1 MYDLYARLLDI
12 ADRACRAGI
21 AYSPF
26 VSMEHLAEGYAIAK
40 NKGIKIADFG
50 GYDDAER
57 KLICF
62 YTDDEIPE
70 FPIDCVFISSRE
82 ELKHSQI
89 LGAVLGLGLERDT
102 LGDIVLQD
110 GGAYIFCLKHIAN
123 FIVDNL
129 LTVGREHVKTKKLSS
144 LPKLERAPGIQ
155 KRVTISSLRLDA
167 LISTA
172 LNLSRTKAVTLV
184 SQSRVYLNHSLETK
198 GDRRIDVGDIISI
211 RGAGRI
217 ELLSVG
223 ELTKKGKI
231 PLQIETFLNDRRR
244 I

>member
-1 MYDLYARLLDI
+1 M
-12 ADRACRAGI
+12 
-21 AYSPF
+21 
-26 VSMEHLAEGYAIAK
+26 
-40 NKGIKIADFG
+40 
-50 GYDDAER
+50 
-57 KLICF
+57 
-62 YTDDEIPE
+62 
-70 FPIDCVFISSRE
+70 
-82 ELKHSQI
+82 
-89 LGAVLGLGLERDT
+89 
-102 LGDIVLQD
+102 
-110 GGAYIFCLKHIAN
+110 
-123 FIVDNL
+123 
-129 LTVGREHVKTKKLSS
+129 
-144 LPKLERAPGIQ
+144 Q

-172 LNLSRTKAVTLV
+172 LNLSRTKAATLV

-198 GDRRIDVGDIISI
+198 GDRRIDAGDIISI